1 MQQHKQYEGVNGIL
15 YYMKLKKLIEV
26 KFRNFEVFSI
36 INKRNLLA
44 KHYKKFEKSNDG
56 ACFPPMINNASEC
69 NRCYQNF
76 ACSVINLTLE
86 DQKQKKPVNNSRKRL
101 FPQKTMPADIEDLQV
116 DPAFKQYYEVES
128 IFPIFIDN

>member
-15 YYMKLKKLIEV
+15 YYMKLKKLVDV

-56 ACFPPMINNASEC
+56 SCFPPMINNPSEC

-76 ACSVINLTLE
+76 TCSLINLTLE
-86 DQKQKKPVNNSRKRL
+86 DQKQKKPINNNKKRL
-101 FPQKTMPADIEDLQV
+101 FPQKTVPDIEDFQV

-128 IFPIFIDN
+128 NHIYIR